1 MARHRLPPARA
12 EISGAA
18 SRNPKRHRN
27 RRAALQTGG
36 VGDPFPSMT
45 IEQREAW
52 ATFRSELPW
61 LTRSHRALLHVAC
74 VLCVR
79 IESSPDIGISA
90 LRAYGSILSKLGA
103 TPVDEVKVSY
113 ATEDDADPSDRFFN

>member
-1 MARHRLPPARA
+1 MPRQRLPRSKA
-12 EISGAA
+12 EVSGAA
-18 SRNPKRHRN
+18 SKNPQRHR
-27 RRAALQTGG
+27 RRAPLQTSAI
-36 VGDPFPSMT
+36 GDPPASMNL
-45 IEQREAW
+45 EQREAW
-52 ATFRSELPW
+52 ETFRAELPW

-103 TPVDEVKVSY
+103 TPVDEGKVSY
-113 ATEDDADPSDRFFN
+113 ADEDEADPADRFFN